1 VAGEAEVEEDGKH
14 KEQTRRPKAGAE
26 ADEQGCLVRGSLL
39 EEEIA
44 PDQAGQG
51 GQIIHGDS
59 GVFIENRHEKQ
70 GGDDE
75 AGMAKVA
82 GAGEAA
88 QGQKDEQSGGEGE
101 EIAERP
107 AAEGDQGVITSS

>member
-1 VAGEAEVEEDGKH
+1 
-14 KEQTRRPKAGAE
+14 
-26 ADEQGCLVRGSLL
+26 
-39 EEEIA
+39 
-44 PDQAGQG
+44 
-51 GQIIHGDS
+51 
-59 GVFIENRHEKQ
+59 
-70 GGDDE
+70 
-75 AGMAKVA
+75 MAKVA